1 MDKVELFG
9 NIAHNLVPRVECL
22 LLEVEYISAEP
33 LQDLVKSIQICIEK
47 ISRHIKKENWSRQEA
62 EDFFKKYR
70 KLAIIAMAG
79 HQYLIK
85 EQTKVSQLANQM
97 TDLFKRKN
105 ADYGDSFGMSMKKWG
120 FYASIIRIEDK
131 ANRLDSL
138 VCKKNKSE
146 VKDESIAD
154 TFIDL
159 ANYAIMTIL
168 YDHLFT
174 EEMKSAELDE
184 EKEDADE

>member
-1 MDKVELFG
+1 MDKVEIFG
-9 NIAHNLVPRVECL
+9 NIAHNLVPKVENL
-22 LLEVEYISAEP
+22 LLEVEEFSAEP
-33 LQDLVKSIQICIEK
+33 LQDLVKSIQLCIEK
-47 ISRHIKKENWSRQEA
+47 IGKHINKGTLSRDEA

-79 HQYLIK
+79 HQYTLDGK
-85 EQTKVSQLANQM
+85 THVSGLANQM
-97 TDLFKRKN
+97 TDLFKRKD

-131 ANRLDSL
+131 ANRLNSL
-138 VCKKNKSE
+138 VCKKNSSQ

-159 ANYAIMTIL
+159 ANYAVMTIL
-168 YDHLFT
+168 YDHIFT
-174 EEMKSAELDE
+174 EEMK
-184 EKEDADE
+184 KEVGNE

>member
-1 MDKVELFG
+1 MDKVEMFG
-9 NIAHNLVPRVECL
+9 NIAHNLVPKVENL
-22 LLEVEYISAEP
+22 LLEIEEFSAEP
-33 LQDLVKSIQICIEK
+33 LQDLVKSIQLCIEK
-47 ISRHIKKENWSRQEA
+47 IGKHINKDTLSRDEA

-79 HQYLIK
+79 HQYTLGRK
-85 EQTKVSQLANQM
+85 THVNGLANQM

-105 ADYGDSFGMSMKKWG
+105 ADYGDSFGLSMKKWG

-131 ANRLDSL
+131 VNRLDSL
-138 VCKKNKSE
+138 VCKKNNSQ

-159 ANYAIMTIL
+159 ANYAVMTIL

-174 EEMKSAELDE
+174 EEMKSTELDE
-184 EKEDADE
+184 EKEE

>member
-9 NIAHNLVPRVECL
+9 NIAHNLVPRVESL
-22 LLEVEYISAEP
+22 LLEVEDISAEP
-33 LQDLVKSIQICIEK
+33 LQDLVKAIQICIDK
-47 ISRHIKKENWSRQEA
+47 ISKYMKKDNWSRDEA
-62 EDFFKKYR
+62 ESFFKNYR
-70 KLAIIAMAG
+70 KLAVIAMAG
-79 HQYLIK
+79 HQYIVK
-85 EQTKVSQLANQM
+85 EKIKVSQLANQM

-105 ADYGDSFGMSMKKWG
+105 ADYGDSFGLSMKKWG

-138 VCKKNKSE
+138 VCKKNDSQ

-168 YDHLFT
+168 YDHIFT
-174 EEMKSAELDE
+174 EEMKE
-184 EKEDADE
+184 EE